1 MKKKFDFRRVTAFL
15 LCLLLCGVSL
25 PQNVSAAK
33 LEEVESCTL
42 DLSYTIKV
50 GEEEQSM
57 ENVEFRL
64 YRVAEITD
72 AVTFR
77 RVAPFDAY
85 AVTASDW
92 LSRAATL
99 AGYVARDKVE
109 PTASAVTNGEGKVF
123 FEALLPGLYLI
134 VGDSKTIGDYRYT
147 PTPFL
152 LSLPYTED
160 GVSWEPNV
168 VTFAKY
174 TRNYIGGGGGP
185 DPKPLQYHVLK
196 VWEDKG
202 NEESRPQSVT
212 VDLLRN
218 GEVYDSVELS
228 AGNNWRHD
236 WTNLSPNA
244 DWQVTERAVE
254 GYTASVSQSGI
265 TFVITNTLR
274 NSPPHGPGETPSPEE
289 TPPPEEDLE
298 DWEPPLG
305 DMKLEDPPQEEEL
318 EDNEVPLA
326 NLPQTGQLWWPV
338 PILAMGGVLL
348 MFLGFAQRRRWSAA
362 DDE

>member
-1 MKKKFDFRRVTAFL
+1 M
-15 LCLLLCGVSL
+15 CS
-25 PQNVSAAK
+25 S
-33 LEEVESCTL
+33 
-42 DLSYTIKV
+42 DL
-50 GEEEQSM
+50 
-57 ENVEFRL
+57 
-64 YRVAEITD
+64 
-72 AVTFR
+72 
-77 RVAPFDAY
+77 
-85 AVTASDW
+85 
-92 LSRAATL
+92 
-99 AGYVARDKVE
+99 
-109 PTASAVTNGEGKVF
+109 
-123 FEALLPGLYLI
+123 
-134 VGDSKTIGDYRYT
+134 
-147 PTPFL
+147 
-152 LSLPYTED
+152 
-160 GVSWEPNV
+160 
-168 VTFAKY
+168 
-174 TRNYIGGGGGP
+174 
-185 DPKPLQYHVLK
+185 LK

-202 NEESRPQSVT
+202 SEDARPQSVT
-212 VDLLRN
+212 VDLLRD

-338 PILAMGGVLL
+338 PFLAMGGVLL